1 MTTQKGGKIYVHV
14 LDWNGDLL
22 ALSKLPDFK
31 TAKLL
36 VGGAAVPVTR
46 VKGGIVLHL
55 PEKRDEADTVIVLE
69 R

>member
-1 MTTQKGGKIYVHV
+1 MHV

-22 ALSKLPDFK
+22 ALSKLPVFK

-46 VKGGIVLHL
+46 VKGGVVLHL
-55 PEKRDEADTVIVLE
+55 PQQRDEADTVIVLE